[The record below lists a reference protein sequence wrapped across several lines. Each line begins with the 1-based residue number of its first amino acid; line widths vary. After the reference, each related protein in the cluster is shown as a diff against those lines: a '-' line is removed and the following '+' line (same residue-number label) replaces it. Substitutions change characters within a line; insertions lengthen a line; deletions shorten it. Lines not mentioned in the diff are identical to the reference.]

1 MAKPDQEIIR
11 RVLAGEKK
19 AFADL
24 VNRHKDKAM
33 TLAMRML
40 KNREDAEE
48 ALQDAFVRAFHAL
61 PRFEWKASFSTW
73 FYRIVYNVCATALS
87 KKNEAYEVS
96 LQDGDEGEI
105 EIPGD
110 EPAPDV
116 EYESTEFQE
125 IVTEEIGKM
134 PEAYA
139 SVLTLFFVQEM
150 SYEEIATVTD
160 FPLGTVK
167 VRLFRARMMLRER
180 IARRLGWKKGVVLEE
195 NQEGERSLGA

>member
-19 AFADL
+19 AFAEL

-87 KKNEAYEVS
+87 KRDEAYEVPM
-96 LQDGDEGEI
+96 QGEGEGGI
-105 EIPGD
+105 EVPSG
-110 EPAPDV
+110 ELTPDV
-116 EYESTEFQE
+116 EYESTEFRE

-134 PEAYA
+134 QDVYA

-150 SYEEIATVTD
+150 SYEEIAGVTG

-167 VRLFRARMMLRER
+167 VRLFRARMMLRES
-180 IARRLGWKKGVVLEE
+180 ITRRLGWKKEVVVE
-195 NQEGERSLGA
+195 